1 MSNRP
6 AEHSDGDRSTRNAA
20 FGAESYGSPHDGPGA
35 AQV

>member
-20 FGAESYGSPHDGPGA
+20 HGPENMRFRA
-35 AQV
+35 I